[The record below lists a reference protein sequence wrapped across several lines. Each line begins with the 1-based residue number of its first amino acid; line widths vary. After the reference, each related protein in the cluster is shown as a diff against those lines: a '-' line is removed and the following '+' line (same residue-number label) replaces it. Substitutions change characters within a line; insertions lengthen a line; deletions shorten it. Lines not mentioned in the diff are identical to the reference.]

1 MVRYIK
7 ANPKVVDFLHLK
19 ESRNPLKDGNYILWQ
34 GDMLAF
40 GPLTQL
46 NDILTQIG
54 AIALTSHEAR
64 QEQDGSILRPLP
76 TATDPR
82 FVVETAQNS
91 LRATRRL
98 RRHRR
103 KLQSPKARQ
112 RARMKLLRGNPMSSP
127 EKQPRTLKQKRRN
140 KP

>member
-19 ESRNPLKDGNYILWQ
+19 ESRNQLKDGNYILWQ

-91 LRATRRL
+91 PVSDPEAPKVETEAPESESPSEGTDEAPAGESGE
-98 RRHRR
+98 
-103 KLQSPKARQ
+103 QSGEA
-112 RARMKLLRGNPMSSP
+112 P
-127 EKQPRTLKQKRRN
+127 ENTETKEEE
-140 KP
+140 